1 MTKVSKYH
9 TVRFYEPCQ
18 NPFVTKVVRALR
30 SKSMEVKHGLF
41 HFLCL
46 CDKVQV
52 IKQHILT
59 IFALFYSLVSILNF
73 DPLPYF

>member
-30 SKSMEVKHGLF
+30 GKSMEVKHGLF

-46 CDKVQV
+46 
-52 IKQHILT
+52 
-59 IFALFYSLVSILNF
+59 YS
-73 DPLPYF
+73 